1 MTAAALVV
9 LTTLANDADARALVT
24 ALVAARLV
32 ACGTLLP
39 GARSIYRWEGQVT
52 EEAEVVVL
60 LKTDASR
67 WEALCAAVRE
77 RHPYQVPELLALPV
91 ARGLEQYLA
100 WLTSEAGGWSA
111 RGGPGQRPA
120 GGRAGRPAR
129 RRDAL
134 PRGAAGLR
142 ARAARRPDPRRGAH
156 GPRRAAFAPRVVER
170 SGAAPAARVGGR
182 PGPGGRLVLSG

>member
-1 MTAAALVV
+1 MAPTALVV

-24 ALVAARLV
+24 ALVAARLA

-52 EEAEVVVL
+52 EEGEVVVL

-91 ARGLEQYLA
+91 DRGLERYLS
-100 WLTSEAGGWSA
+100 WVTGE
-111 RGGPGQRPA
+111 
-120 GGRAGRPAR
+120 
-129 RRDAL
+129 
-134 PRGAAGLR
+134 
-142 ARAARRPDPRRGAH
+142 
-156 GPRRAAFAPRVVER
+156 VV
-170 SGAAPAARVGGR
+170 G
-182 PGPGGRLVLSG
+182 